1 MTTLFIA
8 DLHLDDARPQITELF
23 ERYLASD
30 EARQADALYILG
42 DLVEAWIGDDDDA
55 ELPQRIAR
63 ATRALSDSGVPVYFM
78 VGNRDFL
85 LGEDFAK
92 RAGLTL
98 LDDGTVHDL
107 YGRPTLLMHGDVLCT
122 DDVAY
127 QTVRKQVRT
136 PEWKANILA
145 MPLAARRAF
154 AAKAR
159 EDSRA
164 HTGSTM
170 ETIMDVNADAVAQTM
185 RAAGVDRLIHGH
197 THRPAVHRFD
207 VDGKAAER
215 IVLGDW
221 YEHGSV
227 LRVDADMAELRG
239 LSVASG
245 A

>member
-8 DLHLDDARPQITELF
+8 DLHLDPSRPAITELF
-23 ERYLASD
+23 ESYLASD
-30 EARQADALYILG
+30 EVRHADALYILG

-55 ELPQRIAR
+55 ELPRRIAAAIR
-63 ATRALSDSGVPVYFM
+63 AVRDASVPVYFM
-78 VGNRDFL
+78 AGNRDFL
-85 LGEDFAK
+85 LGETYAQ

-107 YGRPTLLMHGDVLCT
+107 YGHPTLLMHGDLLCT

-127 QTVRKQVRT
+127 QAVRQQVRT
-136 PEWKANILA
+136 PQWKAQIMSMSLE
-145 MPLAARRAF
+145 ARRAF

-159 EDSRA
+159 ADSRA
-164 HTGSTM
+164 HTGSTQ
-170 ETIMDVNADAVAQTM
+170 ESIMDVNTDAVQQAL
-185 RAAGVDRLIHGH
+185 RDAGVNRMIHGH
-197 THRPAVHRFD
+197 THRPAIHALQL
-207 VDGKAAER
+207 DGHPAER

-227 LRVDADMAELRG
+227 LKVTPAGTELHG
-239 LSVASG
+239 LSA

>member
-1 MTTLFIA
+1 MATLFIA
-8 DLHLDDARPQITELF
+8 DLHLDDSRPQITRLF
-23 ERYLASD
+23 EDFLASD
-30 EARQADALYILG
+30 EARSADAVYILG

-55 ELPQRIAR
+55 ELPARIAR
-63 ATRALSDSGVPVYFM
+63 ATHALRDRGVPVYFM

-85 LGEDFAK
+85 LGEDFAR
-92 RAGLTL
+92 RAGFTL

-122 DDVAY
+122 DDIAY

-136 PEWKANILA
+136 PEWKAQILA
-145 MPLAARRAF
+145 MPLEARRAF

-159 EDSRA
+159 QDSKA

-170 ETIMDVNADAVAQTM
+170 ETIMDVNAEAVADSM
-185 RAAGVDRLIHGH
+185 RKAGVTRLIHGH
-197 THRPAVHRFD
+197 THRPATHRFEL
-207 VDGKAAER
+207 DGQPAER

-227 LRVDADMAELRG
+227 LRVAPEGTELRG
-239 LSVASG
+239 LALG
-245 A
+245 

>member
-8 DLHLDDARPQITELF
+8 DLHLDPSRPAITELF
-23 ERYLASD
+23 ESYLASD
-30 EARQADALYILG
+30 EVRHADALYILG

-55 ELPQRIAR
+55 ELPRRIAAAIR
-63 ATRALSDSGVPVYFM
+63 AVRDASVPVYFM
-78 VGNRDFL
+78 AGNRDFL
-85 LGEDFAK
+85 LGETYAQ

-107 YGRPTLLMHGDVLCT
+107 YGHPTLLMHGDLLCT

-127 QTVRKQVRT
+127 QAVRQQVRT
-136 PEWKANILA
+136 PQWKAQIMSMSLE
-145 MPLAARRAF
+145 ARRAF

-159 EDSRA
+159 ADSRA
-164 HTGSTM
+164 HTGATQES
-170 ETIMDVNADAVAQTM
+170 IMDVNTDAVQQAL
-185 RAAGVDRLIHGH
+185 RDAGVNRMLHGH
-197 THRPAVHRFD
+197 THRPAIHALQL
-207 VDGKAAER
+207 DGHPAER

-227 LRVDADMAELRG
+227 LKVTPAGTELHG
-239 LSVASG
+239 LSA

>member
-1 MTTLFIA
+1 MATLFIS
-8 DLHLDDARPQITELF
+8 DLHLDDSRPQITRLF
-23 ERYLASD
+23 EDYLASD
-30 EARQADALYILG
+30 EARSADAVYILG

-55 ELPQRIAR
+55 ELPTRIAR
-63 ATRALSDSGVPVYFM
+63 ATLALRDSGVPVYFM

-85 LGEDFAK
+85 LGEEFAR
-92 RAGLTL
+92 RAGFTL

-127 QTVRKQVRT
+127 QAVRKQLRT
-136 PEWKANILA
+136 PAWKAQVLS
-145 MPLAARRAF
+145 MPLDARRAL

-159 EDSRA
+159 AESRA
-164 HTGSTM
+164 HTGSAM
-170 ETIMDVNADAVAQTM
+170 EAIMDVNANAVAESM
-185 RAAGVDRLIHGH
+185 RKAGVTRLIHGH
-197 THRPAVHRFD
+197 THRPAIHHFD
-207 VDGKAAER
+207 LDHQPAER

-227 LRVDADMAELRG
+227 LKVSPDGTELRG
-239 LSVASG
+239 LAL